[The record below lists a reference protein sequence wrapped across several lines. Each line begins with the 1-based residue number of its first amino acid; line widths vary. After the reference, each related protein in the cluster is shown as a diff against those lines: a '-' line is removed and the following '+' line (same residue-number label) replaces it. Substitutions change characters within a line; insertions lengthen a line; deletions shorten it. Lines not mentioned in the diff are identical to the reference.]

1 MAPLLSKLY
10 SDSIFLKV
18 TAKVLA
24 MARAA
29 PCGLGPLYYQLTLS
43 ITSVPII
50 LTYLSLHALSQKTRL
65 LLQAFALAY
74 FLPINLYPF
83 DIDTA
88 HSFTF

>member
-24 MARAA
+24 MAHAA

-43 ITSVPII
+43 ITSVLII

-74 FLPINLYPF
+74 FLPMIFYPF